1 MIPQLQASAT
11 ITGHG
16 VLEIGGVGQR
26 ATNPEF
32 YGGGIVDANGKAD
45 YIVWARNFA
54 GIRFHDFTL
63 KGANVAGL
71 VLGDPASSFSDNAW
85 VTNMW
90 IDRGSYRHTH
100 IRQLCLL
107 RNLHGSVNHNNQCKC
122 NVLALSTQ
130 AAGVISLATLL
141 PVSSGEPS
149 ELDQSCQTKGSS
161 NLTEAGQRIS
171 DKAFIVWRI
180 TTEVGAWL
188 RKVVLGYYQ
197 YHAVPGNSTQ
207 LRIFCRRIG
216 WLWRS
221 VLVRRSQRAQV
232 RWDRLSPLLTRW
244 IPQPRILHP
253 YPDARFAATH
263 PQ

>member
-122 NVLALSTQ
+122 NGVGIIDPSGRGDFPRHAASGFERRTLRTRSVVSNQGFIKFDGSWAAHQRQSFHRLADHDRGRCMASQ
-130 AAGVISLATLL
+130 GCAGLL
-141 PVSSGEPS
+141 PIP
-149 ELDQSCQTKGSS
+149 
-161 NLTEAGQRIS
+161 
-171 DKAFIVWRI
+171 
-180 TTEVGAWL
+180 
-188 RKVVLGYYQ
+188 
-197 YHAVPGNSTQ
+197 
-207 LRIFCRRIG
+207 
-216 WLWRS
+216 
-221 VLVRRSQRAQV
+221 RRSG
-232 RWDRLSPLLTRW
+232 
-244 IPQPRILHP
+244 
-253 YPDARFAATH
+253 
-263 PQ
+263 